1 MYLNGNKLIF
11 ESKLHIVEKDQS
23 TLPDDERKYIYVI
36 TPRLKPSDFVL
47 LLTNERRNADNKKS
61 IVVKSILSHVNVEA
75 RKFCLNIYLDDFV
88 LLSEI

>member
-1 MYLNGNKLIF
+1 MMREN
-11 ESKLHIVEKDQS
+11 
-23 TLPDDERKYIYVI
+23 IYVI

-75 RKFCLNIYLDDFV
+75 RKFSLNIYVDDFV

>member
-1 MYLNGNKLIF
+1 MYRNGNKLIF

-23 TLPDDERKYIYVI
+23 TLPDDERILYVI

-75 RKFCLNIYLDDFV
+75 RKFCLNIYVDDFV

>member
-1 MYLNGNKLIF
+1 MYPNGNKLIF

-23 TLPDDERKYIYVI
+23 TLFDDERKLYVI

-61 IVVKSILSHVNVEA
+61 IVVKSVNVEA
-75 RKFCLNIYLDDFV
+75 RKFCLNIYVDDFV